1 MDDLRHLT
9 TERLRLDIPTA
20 DDVDEMH
27 AIYSDPRV
35 WTHFPSLR
43 HTESARTRS
52 MLDVWIAA
60 WRDVG
65 LGPWIVRARGDDTVL
80 GHAGCS
86 PRDGWWNL
94 GYRFAAEAHGQGLA
108 TEASRPAL
116 AAAVRVRDVP
126 VVAYLLEHNHASR
139 RVADKLGLALQHR
152 GPDSDNP
159 DPAAVRLV
167 YADRPLT
174 PEQRAAT
181 LA

>member
-1 MDDLRHLT
+1 
-9 TERLRLDIPTA
+9 
-20 DDVDEMH
+20 
-27 AIYSDPRV
+27 
-35 WTHFPSLR
+35 
-43 HTESARTRS
+43 

-108 TEASRPAL
+108 TGPRGRRSRRRCGCATC
-116 AAAVRVRDVP
+116 R
-126 VVAYLLEHNHASR
+126 SR